1 MTKADNKKEMIR
13 INRLPQLTWHRLKV
27 NDTAVRLP
35 EQRKKAACRAEIR
48 GNAKVTET
56 SGAALLE
63 IHTGMGEGFSEWI
76 LAGGIGPLKVSAG
89 KDDSLVRLHIE
100 ASPEDGITPEGFV
113 LPVEIFAKAGESL
126 TVIMDLKATKNSV
139 PSVFA
144 VQTRI
149 RAEEG
154 SFIKLVQLQLT
165 GKNTYCYTD
174 IGADLKDRA
183 RMEIVQL
190 FCGREDSFSG
200 SEIRLS
206 GKESSSE
213 VSIGYLGSGNKKTD
227 FNVNA
232 VHIGRNTKSLMTVNG
247 VLRDSSEKTFRGTI
261 DFRTGSSGAVGAETE
276 DVLLLGDGVV
286 NRTIPL
292 ILCSEEDVQ
301 GSHGASI
308 GQLDEEMLFY
318 LGTRGIPEEKA
329 VDLMAGARIRKIIR
343 RIGDEAAEKAVLN
356 DLGMETDE

>member
-1 MTKADNKKEMIR
+1 MTKTDKDKEMIR

-35 EQRKKAACRAEIR
+35 DKKEKAVCKTEIS
-48 GNAKVTET
+48 GNAEVTESPG
-56 SGAALLE
+56 SGALNIPGGA
-63 IHTGMGEGFSEWI
+63 GEDFSDWI
-76 LAGGIGPLKVSAG
+76 RESGIAPLRINAG
-89 KDDSLVRLHIE
+89 KENSTVRLKIE
-100 ASPEDGITPEGFV
+100 AAAENGAIREAFV
-113 LPVEIFAKAGESL
+113 LPVEICVKAGESL
-126 TVIMDLKATKNSV
+126 TVIMDLKAPKRPD
-139 PSVFA
+139 PSALA

-154 SFIKLVQLQLT
+154 SYIKLVQLQLT
-165 GKNTYCYTD
+165 GENTCCFTD
-174 IGADLKDRA
+174 LGVDLMDGA
-183 RMEIVQL
+183 RMELVQL

-227 FNVNA
+227 FNINA
-232 VHIGRNTKSLMTVNG
+232 VHIGKNTKSAMTVNG
-247 VLRDSSEKTFRGTI
+247 VLRDSAEKTFRGTI
-261 DFRTGSSGAVGAETE
+261 DFKTGSSGAVGAETE
-276 DVLLLGDGVV
+276 DVLLLGDGVI

-292 ILCSEEDVQ
+292 ILCAEEDVQ

-329 VDLMAGARIRKIIR
+329 VDLMAGARIRKIIQ
-343 RIGDEAAEKAVLN
+343 RIGDETAEKEVLD